1 MSPAQAPPAEAK
13 VAPVAAAPAE
23 ASRSNTLSAEAR
35 SKMQQIEDKIDK
47 LGERFKRQA
56 SSARAVAKAQ
66 EPSKAFMNSQVAQV
80 AKVELMDVK
89 TDVQQEILTH
99 ALDGKAQMQG
109 QVEAAD
115 HQRKEILQKLN
126 VTMQKRLSEA
136 RASLDDAES
145 QVSETARHV
154 VQEVVG
160 NVSLEAAHVAVVG
173 TDAEKLKMEAESLQ
187 NNISALLSHVEQDS
201 GLAAEIAAQLPSSQ
215 EVALEV
221 EAIKADVKDIQVEA
235 GETDELADESLA
247 AAESAMQVLHRSDV
261 MAQEARNLK
270 IRAAKQAAENRAKI
284 LEIAEIFGTK

>member
-1 MSPAQAPPAEAK
+1 
-13 VAPVAAAPAE
+13 
-23 ASRSNTLSAEAR
+23 
-35 SKMQQIEDKIDK
+35 
-47 LGERFKRQA
+47 
-56 SSARAVAKAQ
+56 
-66 EPSKAFMNSQVAQV
+66 MNSQVAQV

-201 GLAAEIAAQLPSSQ
+201 GLAAEIVTKLRGSTAKLP
-215 EVALEV
+215 
-221 EAIKADVKDIQVEA
+221 
-235 GETDELADESLA
+235 
-247 AAESAMQVLHRSDV
+247 RSGV
-261 MAQEARNLK
+261 
-270 IRAAKQAAENRAKI
+270 
-284 LEIAEIFGTK
+284 GS